1 MDNEERERDQVI
13 SDDSSFEPS
22 EDKRKKNGSK

>member
-22 EDKRKKNGSK
+22 EDKEKKRF